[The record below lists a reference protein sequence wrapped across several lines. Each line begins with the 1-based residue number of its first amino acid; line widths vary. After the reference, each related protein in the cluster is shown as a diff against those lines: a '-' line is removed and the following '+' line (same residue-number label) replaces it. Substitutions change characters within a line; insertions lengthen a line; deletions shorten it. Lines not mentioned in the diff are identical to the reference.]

1 MEPVAEA
8 EVRVDEG
15 LPRQGGRELRAQLAD
30 VDVDGALLLTEGT
43 VPDDRVELLAA
54 HDPAAAPR
62 EGREQVQ
69 LADGERERAPV
80 REREELGRPD
90 LELAFPQ
97 DFVRHRFHPSLRLSE
112 NGAKSV
118 TGT

>member
-8 EVRVDEG
+8 EVRVNEG
-15 LPRQGGRELRAQLAD
+15 LARQRFFELRAQLAD
-30 VDVDGALLLTEGT
+30 VDVDGALLLAEGT

-54 HDPAAAPR
+54 HDPATTPR

-69 LADGERERAPV
+69 LADGEREGPPV

-90 LELAFPQ
+90 LEPALPQ
-97 DFVRHRFHPSLRLSE
+97 DFVRRRFHPSPSFSE
-112 NGAKSV
+112 KRAKSV
-118 TGT
+118 T